1 MNQKEK
7 AHVFKLVSN
16 LFDLISNQ
24 MLIQRVDQIFINF
37 IIDS

>member
-24 MLIQRVDQIFINF
+24 IRVDQIFINF